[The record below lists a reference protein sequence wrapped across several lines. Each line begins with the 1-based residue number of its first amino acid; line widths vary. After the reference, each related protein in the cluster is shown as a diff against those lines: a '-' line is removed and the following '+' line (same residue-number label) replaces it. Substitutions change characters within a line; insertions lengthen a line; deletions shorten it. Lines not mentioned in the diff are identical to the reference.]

1 MHPLI
6 EINLEAIQDNAKRVV
21 NFCRAHGIEVVGVT
35 KGVCGDPKVANSMMK
50 GGVKILAD
58 SRIQNIRKMQEA
70 GINAE
75 FMLIRQPMLSEVREV
90 VEFTDYSLNT
100 ELETLRKLSSVAE
113 EIGKIHRVIIM
124 VDVGDRREGL
134 MPQDLVPFLEKA
146 KELKGIKIVGI
157 GTNVGCFGGVLPTV
171 ENQSLLV
178 KLAEKARKIIG
189 DELSIISSGGTV
201 VLKLLEDGELPK
213 GINQLRIGEAILL
226 GTDSTGNRM
235 IPWLRHDTFTIK
247 AEVIEVKKKP
257 SLPEGPIGKDAFGH
271 TPTFEDRGVRKR
283 AILAIGRQDV
293 DIEGLK
299 PLEKGIEVLG
309 GSSDHTIVD
318 VEELPSI
325 KVGDVLSF
333 RPNYSAM
340 LRAMTSEYVEKK
352 YLE

>member
-1 MHPLI
+1 MFPLI
-6 EINLEAIQDNAKRVV
+6 EINLVAIQDNAKRVV
-21 NFCRAHGIEVVGVT
+21 NFCKPHGIEVVGVT
-35 KGVCGDPKVANSMMK
+35 KGVCGDLKIANSMIR
-50 GGVKILAD
+50 GGVRILAD
-58 SRIQNIRKMQEA
+58 SRIQNIKKMREA

-90 VEFTDYSLNT
+90 VEFADYSLNT
-100 ELETLRKLSSVAE
+100 ELETLKKLSRVAE
-113 EIGKIHRVIIM
+113 DSGKTHKVIIM

-134 MPQDLVPFLEKA
+134 MPQDLVPFLEEA

-178 KLAEKARKIIG
+178 KLAEKAEKIIG

-201 VLKLLEDGELPK
+201 VLKLLEDGKLPK

-226 GTDSTGNRM
+226 GTDSTGNRI
-235 IPWLRHDTFTIK
+235 IPWLRQDTFTIK

-257 SLPEGPIGKDAFGH
+257 SAPEGPIGKDAFGH
-271 TPTFEDRGVRKR
+271 TPTFKDRGVRKR

-293 DIEGLK
+293 EIEGLK
-299 PLEKGIEVLG
+299 PLDKGIEVLG
-309 GSSDHTIVD
+309 GSSDHTIID
-318 VEELPSI
+318 VEELSSI

-333 RPNYSAM
+333 RPSYPAM
-340 LRAMTSEYVEKK
+340 LRAMTSEYVEKR